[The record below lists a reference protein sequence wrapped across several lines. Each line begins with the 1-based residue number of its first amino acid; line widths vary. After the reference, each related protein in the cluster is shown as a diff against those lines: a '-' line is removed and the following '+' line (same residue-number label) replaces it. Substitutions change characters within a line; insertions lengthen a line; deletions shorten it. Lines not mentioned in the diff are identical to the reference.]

1 MISLLAAAAVSV
13 QFAAF
18 APSQVDALPGDTVAW
33 TNQSPRAHTV
43 TADAGAFGS
52 AELGPGAQFA
62 WTAGAV
68 GSYGYHCTIHPA
80 MTGEIDVRR
89 VTLAPLPPAVIPA
102 GTRVTLIG
110 RAADASAPVRV
121 ERTLDGSRYV
131 RVTDAAPDPAGNW
144 SASVVATQSADF
156 RAASGADVSGSR
168 RLLVSDRRV
177 IVRLRHGRVDVT
189 VQPSLPNARVVLQRH
204 LRERFGWWPVK
215 RKRLDFVSRTSF
227 RARTGRMRVALVD
240 RDGWTPLA
248 LSRAVIYRRAA

>member
-1 MISLLAAAAVSV
+1 MSSLLAAAAVSV

-18 APSQVDALPGDTVAW
+18 APAQVDALPGDTVGW
-33 TNQSPRAHTV
+33 SNQSPRTHTV

-52 AELGPGAQFA
+52 GDLAPGGQFS

-68 GSYGYHCTIHPA
+68 GPYAYHCTLHPS

-89 VTLAPLPPAVIPA
+89 VTLAPLPPAVVPA
-102 GTRVTLIG
+102 GTRITMSG
-110 RAADASAPVRV
+110 RTADASAPVRV
-121 ERTLDGSRYV
+121 ERTVDGSRYV
-131 RVTDAAPDPAGNW
+131 RVAGAIPDAAGNW
-144 SASVVATQSADF
+144 SATVVATESADF
-156 RAASGADVSGSR
+156 RAGSGADVSGSR

-189 VQPSLPNARVVLQRH
+189 VTPSLPNARVVLQRH
-204 LRERFGWWPVK
+204 LRERFGWWPSN

-227 RARTGRMRVALVD
+227 RARPGRMRVALVD

-248 LSRAVIYRRAA
+248 LSRTITYRR